1 MRRSE
6 PITGA
11 DEYTFTAEFEPAE
24 EGGYV
29 VRFPSLPALVTEG
42 ETLEE
47 AREMA
52 ADLLTGYLELLRE
65 RGKPLPAS
73 DAPGG
78 NVPTREPLT
87 VRLRTA

>member
-1 MRRSE
+1 MNHKE
-6 PITGA
+6 PITTA
-11 DEYTFTAEFEPAE
+11 EYTYTAVFEPAQ

-29 VRFPSLPALVTEG
+29 VYFPSLPSLVTEG

-52 ADLLTGYLELLRE
+52 TDLLTGYLELLLE

-73 DAPGG
+73 DIPQ
-78 NVPTREPLT
+78 PSEPIREPLT
-87 VRLRTA
+87 VKLRTV